1 MAQQTLQEAAER
13 FYPVNSTGGAMEMLS
28 RHQLNN
34 SLKQEGFIECAKWMQ
49 NNTTK
54 KHMEKKS
61 MLEQVIDNLKEFNE
75 NKRME
80 NNDHQIGGNHY
91 KVMKIEPVTFI
102 IENDIPFVEGN
113 IIKYVC
119 RWKSKGG
126 VEDLKKARHY
136 IDMLIKFNA

>member
-1 MAQQTLQEAAER
+1 
-13 FYPVNSTGGAMEMLS
+13 ME
-28 RHQLNN
+28 N
-34 SLKQEGFIECAKWMQ
+34 
-49 NNTTK
+49 
-54 KHMEKKS
+54 KS
-61 MLEQVIDNLKEFNE
+61 MLEEVIDNLKQFNE
-75 NKRME
+75 TKRIE
-80 NNDHQIGGNHY
+80 SNDTQIGGNHY

>member
-1 MAQQTLQEAAER
+1 
-13 FYPVNSTGGAMEMLS
+13 
-28 RHQLNN
+28 
-34 SLKQEGFIECAKWMQ
+34 MQ
-49 NNTTK
+49 NTTTT
-54 KHMEKKS
+54 KHMENKTELDTLIDELKK
-61 MLEQVIDNLKEFNE
+61 FNTRE
-75 NKRME
+75 NHME
-80 NNDHQIGGNHY
+80 LNHHQIGGNHY

>member
-1 MAQQTLQEAAER
+1 
-13 FYPVNSTGGAMEMLS
+13 MES
-28 RHQLNN
+28 
-34 SLKQEGFIECAKWMQ
+34 
-49 NNTTK
+49 
-54 KHMEKKS
+54 
-61 MLEQVIDNLKEFNE
+61 
-75 NKRME
+75 
-80 NNDHQIGGNHY
+80 NDHQIGGNHY

-102 IENDIPFVEGN
+102 IKNDIPFVEGN